1 MFEISTGRTANAVKV
16 VIYGVEGIGKSTLA
30 SHFPDPVFIDT
41 EGSTD
46 HMENVKRFPR
56 PTSWSMLLEEV
67 KQVLSGPIQCQTLV
81 IDTIDWAERM
91 ATEHIVKSNGKNGIE
106 DFGYGNGYTYVKEA
120 LGKLLDMLSEVA
132 EHGINVVLTAH
143 TAIRTFTNPEE
154 MGEYD
159 RYELKLINTP
169 KVKNTEMV
177 KEWSDLLLFCNF
189 KSTIVSSGEG
199 AKKKNYLTGGTERVM
214 YSQRTAAFD
223 AKSRFD
229 LPAEMPLSFEPLAK
243 LFEKPKTESE
253 FKELPDEKLMAHKDD
268 YVHGPMFKSEE
279 LVNPDYS
286 QPVDLYDADEQVF
299 KDIGLSE
306 DDLYIIDHLPK
317 ALGDLMKANAVTPD
331 DISNAVAEKGYFP
344 KGMDIRKYPE
354 DFINGVLVGAW
365 PQVYE
370 LIKKNRNLP
379 F

>member
-1 MFEISTGRTANAVKV
+1 MFEISTGKTAHAIKT

-30 SHFPDPVFIDT
+30 THFPDPVFIDT

-67 KQVLSGPIQCQTLV
+67 KQILSNPDQCQTLV

-91 ATEHIVKSNGKNGIE
+91 CIDHIVKSNGKTGIE

-120 LGKLLDMLSEVA
+120 LGKLLDLLSEVA
-132 EHGINVVLTAH
+132 DKGVNVVLTAH

-159 RYELKLINTP
+159 RYELKLLNTP

-177 KEWSDLLLFCNF
+177 KEWSDLLLFCNY
-189 KSTIVSSGEG
+189 KATIVSSGEG
-199 AKKKNYLTGGTERVM
+199 TKKKNYLTGGTERVM

-229 LPAEMPLSFEPLAK
+229 VPAEMPLSFEPLEK
-243 LFEKPKTESE
+243 LFSKKATTKKRTSQKAEKVEESRPE
-253 FKELPDEKLMAHKDD
+253 PDPLVK
-268 YVHGPMFKSEE
+268 PEE
-279 LVNPDYS
+279 LVEPDYS
-286 QPVDLYDADEQVF
+286 QPVDLYNAGEQAY
-299 KDIGLSE
+299 KDIGLTK
-306 DDLYIIDHLPK
+306 DDLYIIDQLPK
-317 ALGDLMKANAVTPD
+317 ALGDLMKANAVSPD
-331 DISNAVAEKGYFP
+331 QISEVVGEKGYFP
-344 KGMDIRKYPE
+344 KGMDIRKYPT
-354 DFINGVLVGAW
+354 DFIEGVLIGAW
-365 PQVYE
+365 DQVYAMV
-370 LIKKNRNLP
+370 KAKRSLP

>member
-1 MFEISTGRTANAVKV
+1 MFEISKGKAARAIKV

-30 SHFPDPVFIDT
+30 SNFPDPVFIDT
-41 EGSTD
+41 EGSTN

-56 PTSWSMLLEEV
+56 PSSWNMLLEEV
-67 KQVLSGPIQCQTLV
+67 KQIYNNPTQFSTLV

-91 ATEHIVKSNGKNGIE
+91 ATEQIVANAGKTGIE

-120 LGKLLDMLSEVA
+120 LGKLLDLLSEVA
-132 EHGINVVLTAH
+132 DKGVNVVLTAH

-177 KEWSDLLLFCNF
+177 KEWADLLLFCNY
-189 KSTIVSSGEG
+189 KQTIVSAGEG
-199 AKKKNYLTGGTERVM
+199 TKKKNYLAGGTERVM

-229 LPAEMPLSFEPLAK
+229 LPAEMPLSFEPIVK
-243 LFEKPKTESE
+243 LFEVKKEEAESE
-253 FKELPDEKLMAHKDD
+253 PEEPLVKP
-268 YVHGPMFKSEE
+268 EE
-279 LVNPDYS
+279 LIQPDYS

-299 KDIGLSE
+299 KDIGLSK
-306 DDLYIIDHLPK
+306 DDLYIIDQLPK

>member
-1 MFEISTGRTANAVKV
+1 MFEISTGKTASAIKV

-30 SHFPDPVFIDT
+30 SCFPDPVFIDT

-67 KQVLSGPIQCQTLV
+67 KQILSNPDQCQTLV

-91 ATEHIVKSNGKNGIE
+91 CIDHIVKSNGKTGIE

-120 LGKLLDMLSEVA
+120 LGKLLDLLSEVA
-132 EHGINVVLTAH
+132 DKGVNVVLTAH

-159 RYELKLINTP
+159 RYELKLLNTP

-177 KEWSDLLLFCNF
+177 KEWSDLLLFCNY
-189 KSTIVSSGEG
+189 KQTIVSAGEG
-199 AKKKNYLTGGTERVM
+199 TKKKNYLAGGTERVM

-223 AKSRFD
+223 AKSRFNI
-229 LPAEMPLSFEPLAK
+229 PAEMPLSFEPLEK
-243 LFEKPKTESE
+243 LFEPKKPSPK
-253 FKELPDEKLMAHKDD
+253 KEKAEDPEPLVKP
-268 YVHGPMFKSEE
+268 EE
-279 LVNPDYS
+279 LTQVDYS

-299 KDIGLSE
+299 KDIGLSK
-306 DDLYIIDHLPK
+306 DDLYIIDQLPK

-365 PQVYE
+365 PQVYK

>member
-1 MFEISTGRTANAVKV
+1 MFEISTGKTAHAIKA

-30 SHFPDPVFIDT
+30 AHFPNPVFIDT

-67 KQVLSGPIQCQTLV
+67 KQILANPAQCSTLV

-91 ATEHIVKSNGKNGIE
+91 ATDHVVSNAGKSGIE
-106 DFGYGNGYTYVKEA
+106 DFGYGQGYTYVKEQ
-120 LGKLLDMLSEVA
+120 LGKLLDLLSEIADKGV
-132 EHGINVVLTAH
+132 NVILTAH
-143 TAIRTFTNPEE
+143 AAIRTFTNPEE

-177 KEWSDLLLFCNF
+177 KEWADLLLFCNY

-229 LPAEMPLSFEPLAK
+229 LPAEMPLSFEPIAK
-243 LFEKPKTESE
+243 LFEVKKEEAESE
-253 FKELPDEKLMAHKDD
+253 PEEPLVKP
-268 YVHGPMFKSEE
+268 EE
-279 LVNPDYS
+279 LIQPDYS

-299 KDIGLSE
+299 KDIGLSK
-306 DDLYIIDHLPK
+306 DDLYIIDQLPK
-317 ALGDLMKANAVTPD
+317 ALADLMKANAVTPD

-370 LIKKNRNLP
+370 LIKKKRNLP